1 MEKNSSQNFRRIIVE
16 GNIGAGKSTFL
27 RLLQNHF
34 SAHFVFE
41 PHEQWQNIGGHNLL
55 DKFYTEQNRWAYT
68 FQSYAFVTR
77 MRADQET
84 RKKVTNTLST
94 LIIERSVFSDR
105 YCFAKN
111 CFEMGVMTPLEWNL
125 YQDWF
130 EWLVETQNYI
140 PDGFIYLKT
149 DPETCH
155 KRMMI
160 RNRSEESAVSLEYLT
175 MIHQKHED
183 WLIAKKNVPH
193 YLQSAPV
200 LSLECNEDFE
210 SNSTELAKHFT
221 AIENFFNIPTVDRN
235 ICPDNTRK
243 EHFPS

>member
-1 MEKNSSQNFRRIIVE
+1 MQENRPKNFRRIIVE

-34 SAHFVFE
+34 SAQFVFE
-41 PHEQWQNIGGHNLL
+41 PHEQWQNVGGHNLL
-55 DKFYTEQNRWAYT
+55 DKFYTEQKRWAYT

-77 MRADQET
+77 MRADEQAL
-84 RKKVTNTLST
+84 KNNNHNTL
-94 LIIERSVFSDR
+94 IVERSVFSDR

-111 CFEMGVMTPLEWNL
+111 CFEMGVITPLEWQL

-140 PDGFIYLKT
+140 PDGFVYLKT
-149 DPETCH
+149 DPKICH
-155 KRMMI
+155 QRMMN

-183 WLIAKKNVPH
+183 WLIKKIGIPN
-193 YLQSAPV
+193 YLLHVPV
-200 LSLECNEDFE
+200 LSLECDTDFE
-210 SNSTELAKHFT
+210 FDSTELQKHFL
-221 AIENFFNIPTVDRN
+221 AIEEFFNIPTMH
-235 ICPDNTRK
+235 K
-243 EHFPS
+243 ENDLSFESRANVQ

>member
-1 MEKNSSQNFRRIIVE
+1 MPKNHPKNYRRIIVE

-34 SAHFVFE
+34 SAQFVFE

-55 DKFYTEQNRWAYT
+55 DKFYTEQERWAYT

-77 MRADQET
+77 MRADEQALKT
-84 RKKVTNTLST
+84 SIHDT
-94 LIIERSVFSDR
+94 IIVERSVFSDR

-111 CFEMGVMTPLEWNL
+111 CFENEVISPLEWQL

-149 DPETCH
+149 DPKICYQ
-155 KRMMI
+155 RMTN
-160 RNRSEESAVSLEYLT
+160 RNRSEESTISLDYLT

-183 WLIAKKNVPH
+183 WLINKTGIPS
-193 YLQSAPV
+193 YLTKVPV
-200 LSLECNEDFE
+200 LSLECDTDFE
-210 SNSTELAKHFT
+210 FNEVELQKHFS
-221 AIENFFNIPTVDRN
+221 AIEKFFDIPVQIEKKNIKSCITTLQN
-235 ICPDNTRK
+235 
-243 EHFPS
+243 